1 MRSIQVP
8 EVTLQIEGGQPL
20 PARFLSRVIDN
31 IATAVPV
38 ELRLVMPM
46 SVPRA
51 GELPN
56 VVPVRIV
63 VSAEYADEP
72 LVVNTAVRCPTG
84 LTGDASE
91 VWRPVPVVTASRG
104 TSARHG
110 ARHGPH
116 PAPAPSAESAD

>member
-1 MRSIQVP
+1 M
-8 EVTLQIEGGQPL
+8 QIEGGQPL

-72 LVVNTAVRCPTG
+72 LVVNTAV
-84 LTGDASE
+84 S
-91 VWRPVPVVTASRG
+91 VS
-104 TSARHG
+104 
-110 ARHGPH
+110 HGP
-116 PAPAPSAESAD
+116 DR